1 MVISVVIPSKN
12 GLHHLKECLPTVIKA
27 AKNTSDKV
35 NIIVIDDCSD
45 DNTYNELPKLFPS
58 VICLKTTPENK
69 GVCSAKNI
77 GTTAKD
83 CDWICNLDN
92 DVFLEP
98 NFFNTLKKYMRE
110 DVFAIS
116 CCGYAAYPKVP
127 NTEEQNDGV
136 KLFHWKR
143 GFPRFTE
150 NIKNDKL
157 NFNKEYECV
166 GGQGAYLIV
175 NRKWYDLLGGF
186 CYLFNPYLLEETD
199 FLYRGLK
206 RGGKIIYAY
215 DTKTRH
221 KCGGT
226 IQSKTSSFTKFL
238 SKRNRIIFVW
248 KNIHD
253 YKLLLSSIFWT
264 IINPAPKAL
273 IASLKML
280 PEILRKRKIE
290 RQAIKVS
297 DADLLKR
304 SKDIEES
311 IKNCI

>member
-1 MVISVVIPSKN
+1 MIISVVIPSKN
-12 GLHHLKECLPTVIKA
+12 GLHHLKECLPTVIEA
-27 AKNTSDKV
+27 AKNTSDEV
-35 NIIVIDDCSD
+35 NIIVVDDCSD
-45 DNTYNELPKLFPS
+45 DNTYSELPKLFPNI
-58 VICLKTTPENK
+58 ICLRTTKEDK

-77 GTTAKD
+77 GIKYQN
-83 CDWICNLDN
+83 CNWICNLDN

-98 NFFNTLKKYMRE
+98 DFFITLKKYMRD

-127 NTEEQNDGV
+127 DTEEQNDGV

-150 NIKNDKL
+150 NIKNDRL
-157 NFNKEYECV
+157 NLSKEYECV

-186 CYLFNPYLLEETD
+186 CSLFNPYLLEETD

-206 RGGKIIYAY
+206 RGGKIIYAS
-215 DTKTRH
+215 DTKPRH

-226 IQSKTSSFTKFL
+226 IQSKTNPYTKFL

-253 YKLLLSSIFWT
+253 IKLVLSSLFWT

-273 IASLKML
+273 FACLKML

-290 RQAIKVS
+290 RRAIKVS
-297 DADLLKR
+297 DVELLKR
-304 SKDIEES
+304 SKDIENS
-311 IKNCI
+311 INH